1 MFKGDIFLKTIIKIS
16 DLIAQTLAV
25 NGIKTVFGVS
35 GGAALHL
42 LNSVEKHPSLKL
54 VTTHHEGAAAMAAD
68 AVGRIENN
76 LGVAIATSGPG
87 ATNLITGI
95 AGCYYDSI
103 PALYITGQ
111 VSTTRLTIDTGVRQT
126 GFQETPIVQM
136 IEPVTKYA
144 VQISD
149 PQQVLPELVRC
160 IRIAKSGRKG
170 PTLIDIPDDIQRMN
184 IEIEP
189 QLLDIPIKSSTTPTA
204 YEISEN
210 LLSQL
215 GLLIKNTKRPLIVIG
230 SGAQLSGK
238 ADDLREFVNRMKWPV
253 ALTWGAADLLPSD
266 NPYRVGTFGTH
277 GIRSANI
284 TVQNADL
291 ILFIGTRLDSKS
303 TGTPISTF
311 AQKAKRIFID
321 IDKFEIEKFKAMN
334 WKIDLELCIDMA
346 DISFSKILEIIYQL
360 NYSKDNACIETWNEQ
375 TREIK
380 EVFKR
385 TSTISKTNKVDPYL
399 FMQTLS
405 QQLLGSF
412 RIFLDTGCTV
422 AWAMQEWDHK
432 PGQRVFHDFNNT
444 AMGWALPA
452 GIASLALQDDAKSIS
467 IIGDGS
473 FMMSLQE
480 LATLKTLLRPLKIF
494 IINNS
499 GYSMIKQTQDQW
511 FNSDYFASNVG
522 EKMIFPDFEK
532 IAKAFSLDYEKIL
545 SDIDMESIIRKT
557 LNHPNSIICEVMVS
571 RDARVNPQVKF
582 GSSIEN
588 MEPKLEEELIEKLNT
603 LTRQFD

>member
-1 MFKGDIFLKTIIKIS
+1 MKTVIKVS

-25 NGIKTVFGVS
+25 NGVKTVFGVS

-42 LNSVEKHPSLKL
+42 LDSVDKHSSLKL
-54 VTTHHEGAAAMAAD
+54 VTTHHESAAAMAAD

-103 PALYITGQ
+103 PALFITGQ
-111 VSTTRLTIDTGVRQT
+111 VSTTRLTLDTGVRQT
-126 GFQETPIVQM
+126 GFQETPIIQM

-149 PQQVLPELVRC
+149 PQQVLKELAKC
-160 IRIAKSGRKG
+160 IQIAQSGRKG

-184 IEIEP
+184 IEIENQILVTP
-189 QLLDIPIKSSTTPTA
+189 FKSSSIPVD
-204 YEISEN
+204 YKISEN
-210 LLSQL
+210 LLLQL
-215 GLLIKNTKRPLIVIG
+215 SKLIQDAKRPLIVIG
-230 SGAQLSGK
+230 FGAHLSGK
-238 ADDLREFVNRMKWPV
+238 ENELREFVNEMKWPV
-253 ALTWGAADLLPSD
+253 ALTWGAADILPFD

-311 AQKAKRIFID
+311 AQKAKRIFVD
-321 IDKFEIEKFKAMN
+321 IDKFEIEKFRVMN
-334 WKIDLELCIDMA
+334 WKIDLELCVDMA
-346 DISFSKILEIIYQL
+346 AKSFDELLKIIARF
-360 NYSKDNACIETWNEQ
+360 NNSKDNSFTEAWNKQ
-375 TREIK
+375 TKEIK
-380 EVFKR
+380 EMFRR
-385 TSTISKTNKVDPYL
+385 TPAVNKANEVDPYL
-399 FMQTLS
+399 FIQTLS
-405 QQLLGSF
+405 QQLSGNF

-422 AWAMQEWDHK
+422 AWAMQDWEHK
-432 PGQRVFHDFNNT
+432 QNQRTFHDFNNT

-452 GIASLALQDDAKSIS
+452 GIASIAIQDDAESIS

-480 LATLKTLLRPLKIF
+480 LATLKTLHKPLKIF
-494 IINNS
+494 LINNS

-511 FNSDYFASNVG
+511 FNSDYFASSEG
-522 EKMIFPDFEK
+522 EKMFFPDFEK
-532 IAKAFSLDYEKIL
+532 IAKAFSLDYEKISSEVNMASVIQKL
-545 SDIDMESIIRKT
+545 LKQ
-557 LNHPNSIICEVMVS
+557 PNSTICEVVVS
-571 RDARVNPQVKF
+571 RDARVIPQVKF

-588 MEPKLEEELIEKLNT
+588 MEPVLEEELIDKLNM
-603 LTRQFD
+603 LTSQFD

>member
-1 MFKGDIFLKTIIKIS
+1 MKSIIKIS
-16 DLIAQTLAV
+16 DLVAQTLAV
-25 NGIKTVFGVS
+25 NGVKTVFGVS

-42 LNSVEKHPSLKL
+42 LSAVEKHPSLNL
-54 VTTHHEGAAAMAAD
+54 ITTHHEAAAAMAAD

-111 VSTTRLTIDTGVRQT
+111 VSTTRLTVDTGVRQT

-144 VQISD
+144 VQILD
-149 PQQVLPELVRC
+149 PQQVLPELLRC

-170 PTLIDIPDDIQRMN
+170 PTLIDIPDDIQRMT

-189 QLLDIPIKSSTTPTA
+189 RVIETPLKFNTTPAA

-210 LLSQL
+210 LISRLDV
-215 GLLIKNTKRPLIVIG
+215 LIQNTKRPLIVIG
-230 SGAQLSGK
+230 FGAHLSGK
-238 ADDLREFVNRMKWPV
+238 VDELREFVNRMKWPV

-311 AQKAKRIFID
+311 AQKAKRIFLD
-321 IDKFEIEKFKAMN
+321 IDKFEIEKFRTMN

-346 DISFSKILEIIYQL
+346 DESFDKILEIIYQM
-360 NYSKDNACIETWNEQ
+360 NHSKGNSYIDVWNDQ
-375 TREIK
+375 TREISK
-380 EVFKR
+380 VFMR
-385 TSTISKTNKVDPYL
+385 TPTISTANKVDPYL

-422 AWAMQEWDHK
+422 AWAMQEWEHK
-432 PGQRVFHDFNNT
+432 LGQRVFHDFNNT

-452 GIASLALQDDAKSIS
+452 GIASIAVRDDAKSIS

-480 LATLKTLLRPLKIF
+480 LATLKTFDKPLKVF

-499 GYSMIKQTQDQW
+499 GYSMIKQTQEQW
-511 FNSDYFASNVG
+511 FDSDYFASNEG
-522 EKMIFPDFEK
+522 EKMFFPDFEK
-532 IAKAFSLDYEKIL
+532 IAKAFSLDYEKIS
-545 SDIDMESIIRKT
+545 SDADMASIIRKT
-557 LNHPNSIICEVMVS
+557 LNQANSTICEVMVS
-571 RDARVNPQVKF
+571 RDSRVIPQVKF
-582 GSSIEN
+582 GSSIDN
-588 MEPKLEEELIEKLNT
+588 MEPVLEEELIEKLKIIT
-603 LTRQFD
+603 MQFDR